1 LVAGVWWL
9 TLGSPSGSLVLLL
22 VLMVVPR
29 RRMKRALTCFAILA
43 AGLFLAAGPAWAQ
56 EKPVPPAAQ
65 DKAKAPGGDVIS
77 GEWEGAVEMPDGAM
91 PFTLKL
97 KFENDKVTG
106 EVGSQQGAVAITEGS
121 FVDGKLTVTFTYVD
135 GNPVSMSGTLAD
147 GQLTGSL
154 SYGGGQMVTN
164 WAAKKKLAK

>member
-1 LVAGVWWL
+1 
-9 TLGSPSGSLVLLL
+9 
-22 VLMVVPR
+22 
-29 RRMKRALTCFAILA
+29 MKKALTCCAILA
-43 AGLFLAAGPAWAQ
+43 AGMLLAAGPAWAQ
-56 EKPVPPAAQ
+56 EKPVPPVAQ
-65 DKAKAPGGDVIS
+65 EKAKAPEGDQIS
-77 GEWEGAVEMPDGAM
+77 GEWEGAVEMPDGAL

-97 KFENDKVTG
+97 KLEKDKVTG

-135 GNPVSMSGTLAD
+135 GNPVSMSGTVVD

-164 WAAKKKLAK
+164 WAAKKKPAQ